1 MNYLPLFGEFFR
13 LYMNIAIIGA
23 RGVPNF
29 YGGFEQFAEYLSK
42 GLVERGHQVTVYNSH
57 THPYQLSEWEGVR
70 LVHRHDPEDR
80 IGTAGQFI
88 YDLNCIL
95 HTRKENYDLILQL
108 GYTSSS
114 VWGWL
119 LPRHKSVVTTNMDGL
134 EWKRSK
140 YHPAVRWF
148 LKKAE
153 SFATVFSDYWIA
165 DSLGIQDYLQKEYHI
180 PSVYIPY
187 GAFAFDTPDASALLP
202 FEVEVDGYNMLI
214 ARLEPENNIETILD
228 GVVRSA
234 QSQPFLVIGKH
245 ETSYGEFLK
254 NKYQATPAIR
264 FVGGVYNMDAL
275 NNLRYYSNLYFHG
288 HSVGG
293 TNPSLLEAMASGAY
307 ICAHDNMFN
316 RAILENDACY
326 FSNAGQVADFLANA
340 GKEQY
345 REKVKNN
352 IIKINELYNWNRII
366 DQYEQH
372 FIEILKNKADI

>member
-1 MNYLPLFGEFFR
+1 
-13 LYMNIAIIGA
+13 MNIAIIGA

-70 LVHRHDPEDR
+70 LVHRHDPEDK
-80 IGTAGQFI
+80 IGTVGQFI

-114 VWGWL
+114 IWGWL
-119 LPRHKSVVTTNMDGL
+119 LPRHKSIVTTNMDGL

-153 SFATVFSDYWIA
+153 SFATVFSDHWIA
-165 DSLGIQDYLQKEYHI
+165 DSLGIQKYLQHEYHI

-187 GAFAFDTPDASALLP
+187 GAFAFENPDVSVIAP
-202 FEVEVDGYNMLI
+202 YEVQAGAYNMLV
-214 ARLEPENNIETILD
+214 ARLEPENNIEIILD
-228 GVVRSA
+228 GVVKSKNRL
-234 QSQPFLVIGKH
+234 PFLVIGKH
-245 ETSYGEFLK
+245 ETSYGEYLK
-254 NKYQATPAIR
+254 DKYRSTTEIM
-264 FVGGVYNMDAL
+264 FIGGVYNIVAL
-275 NNLRYYSNLYFHG
+275 NNLRYYSLLYFHG

-307 ICAHDNMFN
+307 ICAHDNIFN
-316 RAILENDACY
+316 KTILEEDASY
-326 FSNAGQVADFLANA
+326 FANVSDVT
-340 GKEQY
+340 GLLDTSGEQKN
-345 REKVKNN
+345 RQAVINNTRKV
-352 IIKINELYNWNRII
+352 NELYNWNTII

-372 FIEILKNKADI
+372 FIDIFKNK